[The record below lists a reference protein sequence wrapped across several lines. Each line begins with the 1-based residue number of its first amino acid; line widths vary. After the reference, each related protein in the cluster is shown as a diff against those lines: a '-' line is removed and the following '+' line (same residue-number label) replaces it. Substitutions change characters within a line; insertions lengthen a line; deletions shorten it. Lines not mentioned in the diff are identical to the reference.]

1 MSTILVTGGT
11 GFVAGHALLRLLAD
25 GHAVRTT
32 VRHPDKS
39 GGLRQRLA
47 LAGGDPAQ
55 LSTFSADLTL
65 DAGWAQAVQG
75 CDYVWHVASP
85 FPAAVPRDEN
95 DLIGPARDGSLR
107 VLRAARDAGVRRVV
121 LTSSFAAVGYG
132 HPPREA
138 PYTERDWT
146 DAAGPGVTPYIKSK
160 LLAERAAWDF
170 IAREGGGMQLS
181 VVNPVGI
188 FGPVL
193 DGDFASSIA
202 IVRAM
207 LAGQVPACPRVYFGI
222 VDVRDVVDLHLRAMT
237 APQAAGERF
246 LAVADDCVPLIEV
259 ARILRRHLG
268 DAARGVPTRQ
278 IPDLLVRAGAWVSPT
293 LRAVLPQL
301 GKMRH
306 VSAARARQVLGW
318 APRGNDEAVV
328 ATAESLLRLGLAGR

>member
-1 MSTILVTGGT
+1 LSTILVTGGT
-11 GFVAGHALLRLLAD
+11 GFLAGHALLRLLAE
-25 GHAVRTT
+25 GHAVRATL
-32 VRHPDKS
+32 RNPDKAVA
-39 GGLRQRLA
+39 LRERIA
-47 LAGGDPAQ
+47 RAGGDTTR
-55 LSTFSADLTL
+55 LSTVVADLTQ
-65 DAGWAQAVQG
+65 DAGWAAAAQG

-95 DLIGPARDGSLR
+95 DLIAPARDGTLR

-121 LTSSFAAVGYG
+121 MTSSFAAVGYG
-132 HPPREA
+132 HAPREA
-138 PYTERDWT
+138 PFTEQDWT
-146 DAAGPGVTPYIKSK
+146 RLDGPGVAPYIKSK

-170 IAREGGGMQLS
+170 IAREGAAMQLS

-193 DGDFASSIA
+193 DQDFASSIA
-202 IVRAM
+202 IVKAM

-246 LAVADDCVPLIEV
+246 LAVASDCVPLIEV

-268 DAARGVPTRQ
+268 DAARAVPTRQ
-278 IPDLLVRAGAWVSPT
+278 IPDLVVRVGAWFSPT

-301 GKMRH
+301 GRIRH
-306 VSAARARQVLGW
+306 VSGDKARQVLGW
-318 APRGNDEAVV
+318 TPRSNDDAVV
-328 ATAESLLRLGLAGR
+328 ATATSLLRLGLVRK